1 MTDAIIRTLYRM
13 MISKQHLLEWKTFVA
28 TKSMPNSLR
37 FYMLTMAPASLIG
50 ALALILPLF
59 FDSFVSFIALPFGI
73 AWFFSPFIA
82 WVVSRP
88 STFQDSLYLSS
99 KDEKILRSIARRTWL
114 YYATF
119 VNAQNN
125 YLPPDNF
132 QEDPEPLVAQRTSP
146 TNIGV
151 YLLSIIAARDFG
163 WIGFEETIT
172 RIECTLHSL
181 AKMEKF
187 RGHLYNW
194 YETDTLR
201 PLLPTYVSTVD
212 SGNLAGHLITF
223 SSALSEWAEK
233 PPLLFQSNREG
244 LSDVLTILEET
255 VKEIPDHQ
263 PRLCSLHQRIEES
276 IARFHHSVRTFVDQE
291 NTIPSH
297 IKDLSCAAHD
307 ILHLIDELDQKIQ
320 TIESARALSWVKCLI
335 ETCDAHHH
343 DATVHCDTEKLCK
356 KLNRLAT
363 SARQIAFDMKFD
375 FLEQPKRH
383 LLSIRISC
391 TRKQTR

>member
-1 MTDAIIRTLYRM
+1 
-13 MISKQHLLEWKTFVA
+13 
-28 TKSMPNSLR
+28 
-37 FYMLTMAPASLIG
+37 
-50 ALALILPLF
+50 
-59 FDSFVSFIALPFGI
+59 
-73 AWFFSPFIA
+73 
-82 WVVSRP
+82 
-88 STFQDSLYLSS
+88 QDSLYLSS
-99 KDEKILRSIARRTWL
+99 KDEKKLRSIARRTWL

-125 YLPPDNF
+125 HLPPDNF

-212 SGNLAGHLITF
+212 SGNLAGHLVTL

-233 PPLLFQSNREG
+233 PHIFFQSDREG
-244 LSDVLTILEET
+244 LSDVLAILEET
-255 VKEIPDHQ
+255 VREIPDHK
-263 PRLCSLHQRIEES
+263 PSLRSLRQKIEEN
-276 IARFHHSVRTFVDQE
+276 ITRFHDSVFTFIEQE
-291 NTIPSH
+291 NTISSH
-297 IKDLSCAAHD
+297 VMELSQAAHD
-307 ILHLIDELDQKIQ
+307 IVHLVGEFDQKIQ
-320 TIESARALSWVKCLI
+320 TIESARALSW
-335 ETCDAHHH
+335 A
-343 DATVHCDTEKLCK
+343 
-356 KLNRLAT
+356 
-363 SARQIAFDMKFD
+363 
-375 FLEQPKRH
+375 
-383 LLSIRISC
+383 
-391 TRKQTR
+391 